1 VWEMINRSLKDLRVE
16 DNPID
21 ASKKSEISSI
31 EFAAINKRF
40 KNSVSELEH
49 FAFLTS
55 RDLDEPLSMVS
66 NNVQLL
72 RQHFNKKVDADGDKL
87 IGNAIDGIN
96 HMQTMISDL
105 LNLSRV
111 NTTSSPFK
119 PTNCENVL
127 KQVLLDLKNDIK
139 KSGAVITH
147 DTLPTVTADTL
158 QLIQLLRNRISNI
171 VKFCSTE
178 PIYIHISAKEKEN
191 EWVFSI
197 SDNGIGCAEYPGS
210 GISAALGIKIIQ
222 SHGGRTWVESVPKKG
237 SIFYFTIP
245 MKGD

>member
-1 VWEMINRSLKDLRVE
+1 LKDLIVE
-16 DNPID
+16 DNPVD

-31 EFAAINKRF
+31 ELAVINKGF

-66 NNVQLL
+66 NNVRLL
-72 RQHFNKKVDADGDKL
+72 KRHFNKKVDTDGDKL
-87 IGNAIDGIN
+87 IGNAIEGIN

-105 LNLSRV
+105 LNFSCV

-119 PTNCENVL
+119 PTDCEKVL
-127 KQVLLDLKNDIK
+127 KQALLELKYDIE

-147 DTLPTVTADTL
+147 DALPIVIADAP
-158 QLIQLLRNRISNI
+158 QLVRLLRNRISNA
-171 VKFCSTE
+171 VKFCSAE
-178 PIYIHISAKEKEN
+178 PARIHISAEQKDN

-210 GISAALGIKIIQ
+210 GISTALGTKIIQ
-222 SHGGRTWVESVPKKG
+222 RHGGRTWIESVPRNS
-237 SIFYFTIP
+237 SIFHFTIP
-245 MKGD
+245 IDGDQLH